1 MFYYLIFNSSYT
13 NYDAVDKKIMM
24 TVLYGTISYIITHAV
39 LANSS
44 IKIINS
50 FKNYFWILLI
60 LDISIIYYIIQNEKL
75 TLDNFT
81 INQLKD
87 TINEVINKKNSN
99 VNDYETSN
107 EARND
112 PNNLKYYEEEVK
124 NDIKYN
130 NDTASDN
137 SLSKKENSVSETDC
151 ETHNDNI
158 NLINQQ
164 LNNLTAPLNTSNKNK
179 PEVNST
185 NQSTNLNDLIKA
197 RELIDKENESKSKIN
212 KLTDNLENQIKLEPI
227 NSNDEIK
234 KSKSNNVVI
243 NTDNI
248 IKNPLNISKD
258 IDNHS
263 ESGSDSGSELNFDLD
278 DFESSL

>member
-1 MFYYLIFNSSYT
+1 MFYYLIFNSSYS

-87 TINEVINKKNSN
+87 TINEVISKKKSN
-99 VNDYETSN
+99 VNNYETNDDTSN
-107 EARND
+107 DVSNKSDLNYEAG
-112 PNNLKYYEEEVK
+112 VK
-124 NDIKYN
+124 NDIKYD
-130 NDTASDN
+130 NDIPSNN
-137 SLSKKENSVSETDC
+137 SLSKKENGVSETNN
-151 ETHNDNI
+151 ENI

-164 LNNLTAPLNTSNKNK
+164 LNNLTAPINTLNKDDQK
-179 PEVNST
+179 VNSI

-197 RELIDKENESKSKIN
+197 RELIDKENEKGNKAN

-234 KSKSNNVVI
+234 KSKNDNI
-243 NTDNI
+243 IMNTDNI
-248 IKNPLNISKD
+248 MKNPLNISKD
-258 IDNHS
+258 VDNHS